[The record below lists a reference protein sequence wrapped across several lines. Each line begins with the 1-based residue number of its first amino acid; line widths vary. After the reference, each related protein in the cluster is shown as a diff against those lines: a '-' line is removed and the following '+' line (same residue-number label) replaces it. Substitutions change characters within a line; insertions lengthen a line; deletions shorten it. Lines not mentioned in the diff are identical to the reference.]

1 VDVGKFHVGDVH
13 TVSFLVCRYGG
24 EFCDIAP
31 IQDHSFKKRIQQL
44 EKSRRCIILKLD
56 FESAEVFYVYQTF
69 S

>member
-1 VDVGKFHVGDVH
+1 MSE
-13 TVSFLVCRYGG
+13 SFMLVMFIRFPFWFADMKGG
-24 EFCDIAP
+24 FCDIAP
-31 IQDHSFKKRIQQL
+31 IQNHSFKKRIQRL